1 MYSLLET
8 TDYLSLS
15 IVYKD
20 VKCSFIPDSN
30 ACFSELPDNIKGKVL
45 YLESGEYNP
54 TGWYKEIIVKKK
66 DIIKY

>member
-30 ACFSELPDNIKGKVL
+30 ARFSELPDNIKGKVL

-54 TGWYKEIIVKKK
+54 TGWYKELIVKKK